1 MYAYNETYTLNSIY
15 PYNYTYSL
23 NMSLSLT
30 SVGIV
35 EIATT
40 TPFGGTGSGNPTTG
54 SMKISGTKGT
64 YVTMTANP
72 DGLNVD
78 LSVYD
83 GTNTTN
89 SQVLWTNL

>member
-72 DGLNVD
+72 DGQHAD
-78 LSVYD
+78 LSIYD